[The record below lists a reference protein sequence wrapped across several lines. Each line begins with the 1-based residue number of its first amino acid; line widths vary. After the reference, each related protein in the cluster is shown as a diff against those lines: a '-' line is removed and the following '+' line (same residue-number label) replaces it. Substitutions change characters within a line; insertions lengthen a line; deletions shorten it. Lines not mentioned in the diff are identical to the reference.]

1 MGTRLIWDEA
11 KRLAN
16 LAKHGLDFADASEVL
31 DSRYRL
37 DVLVVRQGEARTES
51 FSCALGFLA
60 VLTVIHTERDGAT
73 RIISFRQASKNEW
86 ERYDVWLENQ
96 QHDT

>member
-1 MGTRLIWDEA
+1 METKLIWDET
-11 KRLAN
+11 KRKAN
-16 LAKHGLDFADASEVL
+16 LAKHGLDFAEAGEVL

-37 DVLVVRQGEARTES
+37 DVPVMRQGEARIET
-51 FSCALGFLA
+51 FSYALGFLA

-73 RIISFRQASKNEW
+73 RIISFRRAQRK
-86 ERYDVWLENQ
+86 ERETYYVWLENQ